1 MSPRDLP
8 NLISLLRILMVAPVV
23 FALLRQEFG
32 FAFAMF
38 LLAAASDGLDGYL
51 AKRFNWTS
59 RLGSILDPVADKLL
73 LVSVYLILGWEGHVP
88 AWLVAAIIARDLV
101 IFFGALAYHYLVGH
115 FELAPSFVSKL
126 NTLVQLLY
134 GVGVV
139 AALALGIDMTADSVV
154 IGSVIVL
161 ITTALSGLDYV
172 WTWGVRAW
180 QAKHLRHGK

>member
-8 NLISLLRILMVAPVV
+8 NLISLLRILIVAPVV
-23 FALLRQEFG
+23 LALLRQEFG
-32 FAFAMF
+32 IACALF

-51 AKRFNWTS
+51 AKRFDWTS

-88 AWLVAAIIARDLV
+88 SWLVAAVIGRDVV
-101 IFFGALAYHYLVGH
+101 IFFGALAYHYLVGE
-115 FELAPSFVSKL
+115 FEMAPSFVSKL

-139 AALALGIDMTADSVV
+139 AGLALGKDMADGIVIASAVV
-154 IGSVIVL
+154 L
-161 ITTALSGLDYV
+161 LTTALSGLDYV

-180 QAKHLRHGK
+180 QAKHTRLGK